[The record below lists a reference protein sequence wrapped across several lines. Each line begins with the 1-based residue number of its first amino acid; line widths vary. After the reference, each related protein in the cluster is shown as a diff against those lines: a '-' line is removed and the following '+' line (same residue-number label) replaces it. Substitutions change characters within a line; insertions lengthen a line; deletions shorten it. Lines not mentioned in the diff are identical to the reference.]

1 MYGSVGVYTTSS
13 AGGLAAI
20 FAAGAHTLGI
30 IVSITTL
37 LFGTLAALKLLPRR
51 WR

>member
-1 MYGSVGVYTTSS
+1 MYGSVPVYTASG

-37 LFGTLAALKLLPRR
+37 LFATLSALKLLPRR

>member
-1 MYGSVGVYTTSS
+1 MYGNVSVYTASG
-13 AGGLAAI
+13 AGGLTAI

-37 LFGTLAALKLLPRR
+37 LFATLAALKLFPRR